1 MAKVVKL
8 NLKDIENIV
17 KKTINEAEF
26 DDLDTKVQPEELPS
40 ADSYD
45 DEEKLKRTVAIGKGD
60 DGKIY
65 VTDVETGEILG
76 TK

>member
-1 MAKVVKL
+1 MSKVVKL
-8 NLKDIENIV
+8 KLSDIENIV
-17 KKTINEAEF
+17 RKTIKESELEDFN
-26 DDLDTKVQPEELPS
+26 VQS
-40 ADSYD
+40 D
-45 DEEKLKRTVAIGKGD
+45 DEPSNEPDNQEVSTRNVAIGKGE